1 MKLNSKVLFLLSLF
15 IFTSC
20 GVRNDDTAYSNPFVG
35 NWKLAGIDCYDTNL
49 TGSKKEIYRNNS
61 ADTNEI
67 LFTGRTFIYS
77 VSEGGGGT
85 CNTSANGTYIIDY
98 ANAEE
103 GTISY
108 SSITNSLSC
117 SITHDELSG
126 AVSGLIPF
134 GFITSV
140 ANTTGLDWKV
150 SNDEL
155 TLELSTGYKGTSQNS
170 PFCASNCTCYGRYSK
185 ETTN

>member
-1 MKLNSKVLFLLSLF
+1 MNLNSKVLFLLSLF

-49 TGSKKEIYRNNS
+49 TGSKLEIYRNNT

-77 VSEGGGGT
+77 VSGNGGV
-85 CNTSANGTYIIDY
+85 CNTSANGTYLIDY

-103 GTISY
+103 GKISY
-108 SSITNSLSC
+108 SSITTSPGC
-117 SITHDELSG
+117 SISHDSSSG
-126 AVSGLIPF
+126 ATSSNIPF
-134 GFITSV
+134 GFITSEI
-140 ANTTGLDWKV
+140 NTTNITWKI
-150 SNDEL
+150 SNEEL
-155 TLELSTGYKGTSQNS
+155 TLQLSTGYKGGASAP

-185 ETTN
+185 EITN